1 MLRFLWRRCNGSEG
15 EQWEATLGSVI
26 QDSLPPL
33 LRSNN
38 DDGMKRQVARDHM
51 LAAPGEEARALQAVW
66 PSAPAPRSRNISQDT
81 GILRSCASRQRRKC
95 QVSCGPYRHLRL
107 GFERALRKRRAG
119 CWLGPLDY
127 LLLLFYRF
135 SLHVLEQ
142 LSEIMARLILGL
154 VPPTVITA
162 LHTGDITALAKWDDD
177 VHGATF
183 RRVDLRA
190 GRSQETTIHGSRRR
204 TAVWDWAQRRY

>member
-1 MLRFLWRRCNGSEG
+1 MRRSSCIAGCLALCPSTPQPKHFARYRHSSQLRFSTKKEMSGFLWPISTPSPRILKGITQETRR
-15 EQWEATLGSVI
+15 
-26 QDSLPPL
+26 L
-33 LRSNN
+33 L
-38 DDGMKRQVARDHM
+38 ARPSR
-51 LAAPGEEARALQAVW
+51 L
-66 PSAPAPRSRNISQDT
+66 SAP
-81 GILRSCASRQRRKC
+81 
-95 QVSCGPYRHLRL
+95 V
-107 GFERALRKRRAG
+107 
-119 CWLGPLDY
+119 
-127 LLLLFYRF
+127 FYRF

-142 LSEIMARLILGL
+142 LSEIMSRLVLGL

-162 LHTGDITALAKWDDD
+162 LHTGDITAFAKWDDD